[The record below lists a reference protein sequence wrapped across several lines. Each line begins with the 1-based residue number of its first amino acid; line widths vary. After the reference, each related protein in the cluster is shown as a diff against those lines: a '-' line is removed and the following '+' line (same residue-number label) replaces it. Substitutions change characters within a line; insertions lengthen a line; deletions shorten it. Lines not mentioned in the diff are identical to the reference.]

1 MSTVIDVV
9 SPVNSVLT
17 GAACSP
23 VDMVHG
29 EPTYRHVYVISD
41 AFRAMVDKMC
51 YLAVFGTK
59 SVFETKV
66 PATTRA
72 QFHNYITDLHSA
84 AGAREKFAQAWK
96 AYVRANPPFV
106 DEKRNTA
113 MDQDMITIFG
123 LDDNDDDQ
131 PAAAGGGS
139 AVGEHAEGEA
149 ATPPA

>member
-1 MSTVIDVV
+1 M
-9 SPVNSVLT
+9 LT

-23 VDMVHG
+23 VDMVNG
-29 EPTYRHVYVISD
+29 EPTYRNVYVISD

-72 QFHNYITDLHSA
+72 QFHNYITDLHNA
-84 AGAREKFAQAWK
+84 DGARKKFADAWK
-96 AYVRANPPFV
+96 AYIRANPPCV
-106 DEKRNTA
+106 DERRDSA
-113 MDQDMITIFG
+113 MDKEMISVFG
-123 LDDNDDDQ
+123 LESSDDEA
-131 PAAAGGGS
+131 PAAGEAES
-139 AVGEHAEGEA
+139 ASGQLGESEA